1 MRYHH
6 DIEDMRAATITLK
19 RTELLYDIG
28 QDSYT
33 EGDLMPEDSGHAQH
47 LTQDIAEC
55 SQIDRT
61 TRIMNLA
68 YSECVELLYPYTKVQ
83 IDKEEGLTLDDK
95 LSEPEEY
102 VFQLENLPATVSA
115 TSIELLRNLLH
126 EFIVCR
132 VLQDRLDITKAE
144 VSGKWQA
151 KLDEIKRG
159 ISGVLCR
166 RIKKVRRTL
175 SPF

>member
-19 RTELLYDIG
+19 RAELLYDIG

-61 TRIMNLA
+61 TRIMDLA

-95 LSEPEEY
+95 LSETEEY
-102 VFQLENLPATVSA
+102 VFQLENLPVTVSA

-126 EFIVCR
+126 EYITCR
-132 VLQDRLDITKAE
+132 VLQDRLDITKTE
-144 VSGKWQA
+144 VSERWQR

>member
-1 MRYHH
+1 MCNDY
-6 DIEDMRAATITLK
+6 DIEETRVATITLK
-19 RTELLYDIG
+19 RAELLYDIG

-102 VFQLENLPATVSA
+102 VFQLENLPATVST

-144 VSGKWQA
+144 ASGKWQA

>member
-19 RTELLYDIG
+19 RAELLYDIG

-83 IDKEEGLTLDDK
+83 IDKEEGLMLDDK

-151 KLDEIKRG
+151 KLDEIKCG